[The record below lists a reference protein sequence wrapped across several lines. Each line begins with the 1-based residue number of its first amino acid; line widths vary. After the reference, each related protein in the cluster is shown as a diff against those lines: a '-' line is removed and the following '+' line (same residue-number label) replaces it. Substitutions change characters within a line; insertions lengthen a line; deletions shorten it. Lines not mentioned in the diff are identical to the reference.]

1 MDDESSS
8 TLTDRDRR
16 LHLLQESNVGSKPI
30 QPTLLSD
37 WRRHVLGL
45 FGLLFLAASLAIF
58 FSGSFGASGRYALGI
73 SFKAGLILVALWLAL
88 PSIQKTFRK
97 FPAWMW
103 YIGGL
108 VLGAAVLQRNMLIFV
123 GALFLVLLFFQMVSW
138 FLGGLREES

>member
-8 TLTDRDRR
+8 TLSERDRR
-16 LHLLQESNVGSKPI
+16 FRLLHESNVGSKPI

-45 FGLLFLAASLAIF
+45 VGLIFLAVSFGIF
-58 FSGSFGASGRYALGI
+58 FSGTFGASGRYALGI
-73 SFKAGLILVALWLAL
+73 SFKSGLILVALWLAL

-97 FPAWMW
+97 FPTWMW

-108 VLGAAVLQRNMLIFV
+108 VLGAAVLQRNMLLFV
-123 GALFLVLLFFQMVSW
+123 GALFFVLLFFQMVSW
-138 FLGGLREES
+138 FLGGLREKS